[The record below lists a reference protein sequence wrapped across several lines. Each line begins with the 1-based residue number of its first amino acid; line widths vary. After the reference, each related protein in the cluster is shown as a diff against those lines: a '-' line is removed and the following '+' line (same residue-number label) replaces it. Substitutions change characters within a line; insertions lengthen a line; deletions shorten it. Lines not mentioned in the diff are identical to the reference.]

1 MAKIDEMIAKYDTL
15 DKRTIRSYNNTD
27 PTKTKK
33 YLEYKC
39 KLKVKEPHLETRRIN
54 DSVNLFNEL
63 LPYIKNKD
71 IYSSEYDSYNKLITV
86 LSKAKQDKEK
96 KELEK
101 VTSDEC
107 DILVENDKFL
117 LLSPKTH
124 RASRKYGASTR
135 WCTAAKENYQFNS
148 YTRSGYL
155 IYLIRKKERANDNW
169 NKVAF
174 YVKKDQL
181 FSNIDIY
188 SANDNHYHGGQFL
201 SSSWS
206 YYDAMSIITHIN
218 VYVSSYAVVDKA
230 KDKFNKFKKTV
241 ETLDVNDIIEY
252 AQLGGDVEQ
261 GVKDLVSSLNE
272 INKTLN
278 TLKKTE

>member
-15 DKRTIRSYNNTD
+15 NKRTINSYNNTD
-27 PTKTKK
+27 PTQTKK

-39 KLKVKEPHLETRRIN
+39 KLKVKEPNLDTRGIN
-54 DSVNLFNEL
+54 DSVKLFNEL
-63 LPYIKNKD
+63 LPYLQNKD

-86 LSKAKQDKEK
+86 LSKATQAKEK

-101 VTSDEC
+101 VTNDEY

-124 RASRKYGASTR
+124 RASMKYGASTR
-135 WCTAAKENYQFNS
+135 WCTAAKTNNHFNT

-174 YVKKDQL
+174 YIKKHQL
-181 FSNIDIY
+181 FSNIEIY
-188 SANDNHYHGGQFL
+188 GANDSQYYGGDFL
-201 SSSWS
+201 GSSWS
-206 YYDAMSIITHIN
+206 YYDAMNIITHIN
-218 VYVSSYAVVDKA
+218 VYVSSHAVVAKS

-261 GVKDLVSSLNE
+261 GVKDLVISLNE

-278 TLKKTE
+278 TLKKN

>member
-15 DKRTIRSYNNTD
+15 NKRTINSYNNTD

-39 KLKVKEPHLETRRIN
+39 KMKVKEPILDTRRIN
-54 DSVNLFNEL
+54 DSVKLFNEL

-86 LSKAKQDKEK
+86 LSKATQDKEK

-101 VTSDEC
+101 VSNDEY

-124 RASRKYGASTR
+124 RASMKYGASTR
-135 WCTAAKENYQFNS
+135 WCTAAKSNNHFNT

-155 IYLIRKKERANDNW
+155 IYLIRKKGRENDNW

-174 YVKKDQL
+174 YIKKHQL
-181 FSNIDIY
+181 FSNIEIY
-188 SANDNHYHGGQFL
+188 GANDSQYYGGDFL
-201 SSSWS
+201 GSSWS

-218 VYVSSYAVVDKA
+218 VYVSSHAVVAKS

-261 GVKDLVSSLNE
+261 GVKDLVNSLNE
-272 INKTLN
+272 INKTLG

>member
-15 DKRTIRSYNNTD
+15 NKRTIRSYNNTD

-86 LSKAKQDKEK
+86 LSKATQDKEK

-101 VTSDEC
+101 VSDNEC
-107 DILVENDKFL
+107 DILVRNDDYL
-117 LLSPKTH
+117 LLRPKTH
-124 RASRKYGASTR
+124 RASMKYGASTR
-135 WCTAAKENYQFNS
+135 WCTAAKSDYQFNS

-155 IYLIRKKERANDNW
+155 IYLIRRKGNKKDNW
-169 NKVAF
+169 DKVAF
-174 YVKKDQL
+174 FVDKKQL
-181 FSNIDIY
+181 FGKIDIY
-188 SANDNHYHGGQFL
+188 GANDTGYNGENFL
-201 SSSWS
+201 NSSWD
-206 YYDAMSIITHIN
+206 YNEVLKIITYIN
-218 VYVSSYAVVDKA
+218 SYVASQAFLNKS
-230 KDKFNKFKKTV
+230 KDKFDKFKKTV
-241 ETLDVNDIIEY
+241 ESLDVNDVIRY